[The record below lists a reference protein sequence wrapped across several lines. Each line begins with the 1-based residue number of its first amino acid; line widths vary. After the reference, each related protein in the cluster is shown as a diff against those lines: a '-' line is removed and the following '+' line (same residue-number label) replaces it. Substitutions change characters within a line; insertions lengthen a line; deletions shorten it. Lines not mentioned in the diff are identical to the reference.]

1 MANDRTRN
9 NTTDYDPMLDLTATG
24 ERIDVNLINTAPQR
38 KLQPSR
44 RFSLSSILLVLI
56 AVNVL
61 LLIFALLVHA
71 HPQWAV
77 NATPAP
83 DTTQVATSNPLPT
96 DLTDLNSVTLL
107 VDASHALPAD
117 YEPAD
122 LEAPYVSSTGEVIQV
137 RSVMA
142 NDLKEMINKANED
155 GAPLILTAGYISYE
169 TQEDYYS
176 DRVAMVGETAA
187 QKTMPKAGFSEH
199 QTGLAVDFSDKDDGT
214 ATTTAFAESAAGQ
227 WLIAHAHE
235 YGFILRYPE
244 GKQDITGYEYQP
256 WHWRYV
262 GRDLANKMY
271 ETDPD
276 ITFEEYFET
285 NK

>member
-1 MANDRTRN
+1 MTNDRTKN
-9 NTTDYDPMLDLTATG
+9 NTADYDPMLDLTATG

-44 RFSLSSILLVLI
+44 RFSLNSILLVLI
-56 AVNVL
+56 LINVL

-71 HPQWAV
+71 HPKWVA
-77 NATPAP
+77 ATTPAP
-83 DTTQVATSNPLPT
+83 DTSQVTTSDPLASA
-96 DLTDLNSVTLL
+96 LTDLNSVTLL
-107 VDASHALPAD
+107 VDATHSLPAD
-117 YEPAD
+117 YEPSD

-137 RSVMA
+137 RAAVA
-142 NDLKEMINKANED
+142 EDLKEMINTANED

-169 TQEDYYS
+169 TQEDYFS
-176 DRVAMVGETAA
+176 DRVAMVGEAEA
-187 QKTMPKAGFSEH
+187 LKTTPKAGFSEH

-214 ATTTAFAESAAGQ
+214 AATTAFAESEAGK
-227 WLIAHAHE
+227 WLLAHAHE

-244 GKQDITGYEYQP
+244 GKQDITGYDYMP

-271 ETDPD
+271 ETDPNL
-276 ITFEEYFET
+276 TFEEYFEI